1 MRGTVRVSER
11 GAVDG
16 AVIGRTGQLSR
27 PAGARDHVAM
37 TMTLPSLP
45 RRLAAEAVGTAA
57 LAAVVVG
64 SGIRATALSEDGGV
78 RFLANVSASA
88 LALVVLVAVFAPV
101 SGGHFNPLV
110 SAAAWWTGR
119 RTPDGPTVRET
130 VAYGGAQL
138 AGAVTGTGLANLMF
152 ERPFLQVSA
161 QSRDG
166 AHLWLAE
173 AVATGVLV
181 LLVFGLVRGGRGGFV
196 PVAVGGWIGAAC
208 WATSSGSFA
217 NPAVTLG
224 RMFTDSYTGIAPGSA
239 PAFVLSQLAGA
250 LAGLA
255 LLPVLFG
262 RSERGRATVP
272 DDARELVAG

>member
-1 MRGTVRVSER
+1 
-11 GAVDG
+11 
-16 AVIGRTGQLSR
+16 
-27 PAGARDHVAM
+27 M
-37 TMTLPSLP
+37 TTTAPSLP
-45 RRLAAEAVGTAA
+45 RRLAAEAVGTAL

-64 SGIRATALSEDGGV
+64 SGIRATGLSRDGGV
-78 RFLANVSASA
+78 QFLANVSASA
-88 LALVVLVAVFAPV
+88 LTLVVLVAVFGPV

-119 RTPDGPTVRET
+119 HTAGGPTVRET
-130 VAYGGAQL
+130 CGYAAAQS
-138 AGAVTGTGLANLMF
+138 AGAVAGTGLANLMF
-152 ERPFLQVSA
+152 ERPFLQLST
-161 QSRDG
+161 QDRDG

-181 LLVFGLVRGGRGGFV
+181 LLVSGLVRGGRGGFV
-196 PVAVGGWIGAAC
+196 PVAAGGWIGAAC

-224 RMFTDSYTGIAPGSA
+224 RIFTDSCTGIAPGSA

-262 RSERGRATVP
+262 RSARAGTAVAE
-272 DDARELVAG
+272 DAREPVAG